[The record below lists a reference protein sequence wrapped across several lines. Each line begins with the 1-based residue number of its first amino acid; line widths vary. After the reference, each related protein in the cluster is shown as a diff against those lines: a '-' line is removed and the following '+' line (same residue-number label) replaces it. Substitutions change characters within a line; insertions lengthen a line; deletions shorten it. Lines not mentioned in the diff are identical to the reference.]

1 MRIHPRLKKVALVAL
16 VLAAVILTI
25 GATEFYVIELNG
37 PAYEKQTWGLRPSQL
52 GDLALVT
59 RHFDAGS
66 LRRGDLEYFDLHYVN
81 KYGHGVF
88 HFTRVVERPPD
99 VRTGQFAWIV
109 YFPGKVKPK
118 VEEAACTNVVLR
130 GRVVCI
136 IRLPW
141 EWFQ

>member
-1 MRIHPRLKKVALVAL
+1 MRIQPRLKKVVLAAL
-16 VLAAVILTI
+16 VLVAVILTI

-37 PAYEKQTWGLRPSQL
+37 PAYERQAWGLRPSQM

-59 RHFDAGS
+59 RHFDVRS
-66 LRRGDLEYFDLHYVN
+66 LQCGDLALFDLHFVN

-88 HFTRVVERPPD
+88 HFTRVVEQLPD
-99 VRTGQFAWIV
+99 ARTGQFAWIV
-109 YFPGKVKPK
+109 YFPGKVKPL
-118 VEEAACTNVVLR
+118 VEAAECTNVVFR

-141 EWFQ
+141 GCFQ